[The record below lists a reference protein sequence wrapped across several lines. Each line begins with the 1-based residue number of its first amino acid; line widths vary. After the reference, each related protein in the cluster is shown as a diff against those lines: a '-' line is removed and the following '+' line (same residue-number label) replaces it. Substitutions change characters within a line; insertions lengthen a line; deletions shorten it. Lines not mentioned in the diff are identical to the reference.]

1 MIEGDVNMEVWT
13 NIVLPMLSGL
23 IAAVPLVI
31 KLIEYVNQAKR
42 EKNWGAVVQL
52 ALKLMAEAE
61 QNYTNGAD
69 KKDYVISSIKAM
81 ETTLQYDIDEQ
92 AISELIDAV
101 VLTSKKVN
109 TK

>member
-1 MIEGDVNMEVWT
+1 MEIWT
-13 NIVLPMLSGL
+13 NIILPILSGL
-23 IAAVPLVI
+23 IAAIPLVI
-31 KLIEYVNQAKR
+31 KLVEYVQKARK

-61 QNYTNGAD
+61 QNYTNGED
-69 KKDYVISSIKAM
+69 KKSYVISSIKTM

-92 AISELIDAV
+92 AIGELIDAII
-101 VLTSKKVN
+101 LTTKKIN